1 MCDVAV
7 SLTEA
12 GTTEREAWN
21 DALSPYLSAF
31 LTAEKGK
38 AAALAVRETSPS
50 FFSSLSFWRLPFPS
64 FSVIS
69 FLLPS
74 LSPSLSSSVR
84 SSLFHSR
91 HFFRRETSLTYSPSL
106 PPSLPPFLP
115 PSLPPSFQ
123 AGEHFF
129 TFCITGIEAEGEE
142 EEEEDE
148 LEDVV
153 NTEFSLGT
161 LVDGCTPSL
170 PPLPPSLPASL
181 SLSVRYSNPHTF
193 PPLPPSGYGGKI
205 LLHNTRLWLK
215 RGRRYGIVGKNGCG
229 KTTLMRNIANGSL
242 DGLPEGLKVQSS
254 HPCPSLSPSLPPSL
268 RPST

>member
-1 MCDVAV
+1 NHEEEKRRLLPHLHHAVQRVWSGGGSSKYEEIYDYMCDVAV

-21 DALSPYLSAF
+21 DALAPYLSAF

-38 AAALAVRETSPS
+38 AAALA
-50 FFSSLSFWRLPFPS
+50 
-64 FSVIS
+64 
-69 FLLPS
+69 
-74 LSPSLSSSVR
+74 
-84 SSLFHSR
+84 
-91 HFFRRETSLTYSPSL
+91 
-106 PPSLPPFLP
+106 
-115 PSLPPSFQ
+115 

-153 NTEFSLGT
+153 NTEFSL
-161 LVDGCTPSL
+161 
-170 PPLPPSLPASL
+170 
-181 SLSVRYSNPHTF
+181 
-193 PPLPPSGYGGKI
+193 GYGGKI

-242 DGLPEGLKVQSS
+242 DGLPEGLK
-254 HPCPSLSPSLPPSL
+254 
-268 RPST
+268 